1 MGKSMRICIVTEEL
15 AGTGSYGGI
24 GAAVLELAHL
34 LATQHSVEILYCPEG
49 ELQAEAIHQL
59 KRDLDV
65 RHVRLT
71 LLDMD
76 SYVAERL
83 QQHRSY
89 AVMKFFENNAPFD
102 VIHFHDWKGLGF
114 FTQIAKNQGLI
125 LQDSTIVVQVHGP
138 TRWTLECNHILP
150 EHPGILRLDHMERVS
165 VRLADIVVCPSR
177 YILDWMIERGVIDS
191 AERCR
196 IIKNPCAAISSLYNC
211 SRRDPWCVTG
221 PADIEEVVF
230 YGRHENRKGFSD
242 FCGALSKLNALLT
255 EKQIAVTFLGPFGTV
270 DGKPSGRVLA
280 DRSRKWTFTLNVIP
294 HLDRNGAISYLLDR
308 PDALVVIASPIE
320 NSPYTV
326 LEAIALGS
334 PVLTSSLGGAKELI
348 HSDDHDSVLFEPGPA
363 GLARKI
369 REVLETRAVRPRLA
383 ESIESVSRQWLDFH
397 KTLTHRN
404 IKAQIKESPKV
415 ALGITTY
422 ERPDK
427 LFDAVESAIRQTY
440 QNIEIVVVDDGST
453 SPATIAALSEIEN
466 RLKSV
471 GGRLIRQ
478 ENKYLGA
485 ARNAA
490 ANSTKSEYLCFLDD
504 DNILFP
510 NAIETLVGVATRTGA
525 DVVNCIVLT
534 MSESRRR
541 EAIRNMEHFDEKV
554 RWIPMAGPLS
564 MMPIENV
571 IGDATAMI
579 KRATFEKVGGYTE
592 LRDVGY
598 EDFEFFCRVMQIGGK
613 MEICPRPL
621 YFYEVDRPSMLS
633 STNSAR
639 NFKRV
644 FDCIDF
650 SKHSGAWRDLISVT
664 TAARSA
670 DVHRGYV
677 EHAANTEPLGRELA
691 NLLHKSNDHILSVLS
706 DYSEITSSHA
716 AQRAFS
722 NALAIIRRE
731 TTFEAI
737 DRDRKFTDIDS
748 NVIAPD
754 DPALLRKIIH
764 EHLPYVGDPLHPI
777 TSTAM
782 VFVAALKLKDAVTAS
797 SIFLKQLQ
805 QDEHEYLSDHP
816 DVPSDALSHF
826 ETHGRHENRP
836 GFRRLHILCKSAQSV
851 FGMPVQPWTLELAIL
866 DIPKRF

>member
-1 MGKSMRICIVTEEL
+1 MRICLVTEEL
-15 AGTGSYGGI
+15 SGAGSYGGI
-24 GAAVLELAHL
+24 GAAFLELAHL
-34 LATQHSVEILYCPEG
+34 LASQHSVEILYCPEG
-49 ELQAEAIHQL
+49 DLQADAIHQI
-59 KRDLDV
+59 KHDLDV
-65 RHVRLT
+65 RNIKLT
-71 LLDMD
+71 LLDME

-89 AVMKFFENNAPFD
+89 AVMKFFENNSPFD

-125 LQDSTIVVQVHGP
+125 LQDTTIVVQVHGP

-150 EHPGILRLDHMERVS
+150 EHPGLLRLDHMERVS
-165 VRLADIVVCPSR
+165 VRLADIVVCPSQ
-177 YILDWMIERGVIDS
+177 YILDWMIERGVINS

-196 IIKNPCAAISSLYNC
+196 IIKNPCAAISNLFNS
-211 SRRDPWCVTG
+211 SGRDPWRVTG
-221 PADIEEVVF
+221 PADVEHVVF

-242 FCGALSKLNALLT
+242 FCGALSKLNGFLT

-270 DGKPSGRVLA
+270 DGRPSGRVLA
-280 DRSRKWTFTLNVIP
+280 DRARKWTFTLNVVP
-294 HLDRNGAISYLLDR
+294 HLDRNGAISYLSDR

-326 LEAIALGS
+326 LEAIALGN

-348 HSDDHDSVLFEPGPA
+348 HSDDHHSVLFAPGPD
-363 GLARKI
+363 GLAQKI
-369 REVLETRAVRPRLA
+369 RETAENRAVRPRLS

-397 KTLTHRN
+397 RSLPHRV
-404 IKAQIKESPKV
+404 IQAQIKESPKV
-415 ALGITTY
+415 TLGITTH

-427 LFDAVESAIRQTY
+427 LFDAVESALRQTY
-440 QNIEIVVVDDGST
+440 QNIEVVVVDDGST
-453 SPATIAALSEIEN
+453 SPKTIAALSEIEN
-466 RLKSV
+466 RLKSS
-471 GGRLIRQ
+471 GGKFIRQ

-490 ANSTKSEYLCFLDD
+490 ANATQSDYLCFLDD

-579 KRATFEKVGGYTE
+579 KRSTFENVGGYTE

-598 EDFEFFCRVMQIGGK
+598 EDYEFFCRVMQIGGK

-633 STNSAR
+633 STNSYR

-650 SKHSGAWRDLISVT
+650 SKHPEAWRDLIAVT
-664 TAARSA
+664 TATRSA
-670 DVHRGYV
+670 DVHRGYI
-677 EHAANTEPLGRELA
+677 EHAANTEPFGRELA
-691 NLLHKSNDHILSVLS
+691 NLSNKSDDHILLVLS
-706 DYSEITSSHA
+706 DYSEITSSRTAH
-716 AQRAFS
+716 RAFS
-722 NALAIIRRE
+722 NALAILRRE
-731 TTFEAI
+731 ETFETI
-737 DRDRKFTDIDS
+737 DRDRKFAYIDS
-748 NVIAPD
+748 SIIVPD
-754 DPALLRKIIH
+754 DPSLLRDILH

-777 TSTAM
+777 SSTAM

-805 QDEHEYLSDHP
+805 HDEQEYLSDYP
-816 DVPSDALSHF
+816 DVPADALSHF
-826 ETHGRHENRP
+826 EHHGRHENRS
-836 GFRRLHILCKSAQSV
+836 GFGRLSVLCKSAQNV